1 MTYEDLINDSIAF
14 FENAQKRVLE
24 KLEQTEKDSTKLQ
37 LNKELEAF
45 EHLKGYWSQEK
56 LRIELNKKYS
66 SK

>member
-1 MTYEDLINDSIAF
+1 MTHEDLVNDSIAF
-14 FENAQKRVLE
+14 FENAQKRTME
-24 KLEQTEKDSTKLQ
+24 KIEQTERESTKLQ

-56 LRIELNKKYS
+56 LRLDLNKQYS

>member
-1 MTYEDLINDSIAF
+1 MTHEDLINDSIAF
-14 FENAQKRVLE
+14 FENAQKRAME
-24 KLEQTEKDSTKLQ
+24 KIEQTERESTKLQ

-56 LRIELNKKYS
+56 LRLDLNKQYS

>member
-1 MTYEDLINDSIAF
+1 M
-14 FENAQKRVLE
+14 E
-24 KLEQTEKDSTKLQ
+24 KIEQTERESTKLQ

-56 LRIELNKKYS
+56 LRLDLNKQYS